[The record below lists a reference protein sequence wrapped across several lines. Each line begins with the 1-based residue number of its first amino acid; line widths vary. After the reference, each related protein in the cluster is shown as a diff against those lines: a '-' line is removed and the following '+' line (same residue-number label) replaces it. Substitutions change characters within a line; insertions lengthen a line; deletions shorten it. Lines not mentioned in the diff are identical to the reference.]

1 MIATVID
8 TEALWQT
15 TVAAFIAGVGITFV
29 FSLAILG
36 IARFSE
42 ASREGRSFEA
52 AAFGALAV
60 VGLLA
65 TGAGV
70 VAGVIVMTSA

>member
-1 MIATVID
+1 MIATVVD

-15 TVAAFIAGVGITFV
+15 IVAAFIAGVGITFV

-36 IARFSE
+36 IARFAE